1 MIVKLLGRRLGCPC
15 KGLALGPA
23 PGHGLGPAPGPCKA
37 VGPGPSRALYR
48 RYSDSPPA
56 SIRDIDLAAFPP
68 ERVRNFCIVAHVDH
82 GKSTLADRVLELA
95 GAIDT
100 KQANRQVLD
109 SLQVERERGITV
121 KAQSASVLW
130 RHQGEDYLLNLI
142 DTPGHVDFSYEV
154 TRSLRACQGVL
165 LLVDA
170 NQGVQAQTVS
180 NFFLAFAA
188 NLTILPVINKI
199 DLPGADPE
207 LVTEQLLTIFEVDPG
222 RVLPISAKLGLG
234 VAALLDR
241 VVEEV
246 PPPTTLGREA
256 DLRILLFD
264 SWFDR
269 WQGAV
274 TLVQVAE
281 GVLRVGQTIASSK
294 TGREYKVGE
303 VGLLTPSQHPCPAL
317 YPGQV
322 GYLMCNMRKAR
333 EAVLGDTLHLAG
345 RPVTP
350 LLDIQPAKPMV
361 YAGVYPFNASEHR
374 DLALALEKLCLSDP
388 SVALK
393 AETSAALG
401 QGWRLG
407 FLGVLHMEVFTQ
419 RLDQEQQVQ
428 VVITAPSVPYTMV
441 LGARAGREQEGREV
455 LASSPAEF
463 LERPQVVE
471 YREPMVAA
479 TILTPATHLAA
490 VLHLCHERRGV
501 QRSVE
506 HIDQSRLNLQ
516 FLLPLNEIVT
526 SFFDALKSATSG
538 YASFDY
544 EDAGFEAAD
553 LVRLDVLLNGTMVAE
568 LATVGHASKARE
580 RAKAVVAN
588 LREELPRQQFN
599 IAIQAAV
606 RGKVL
611 ARTDI
616 KPSRKDVTAKCYGGD
631 MSRKMKLLKN
641 QAEGKKRMKMVGNI
655 EIAKETFIKILT
667 KQ

>member
-1 MIVKLLGRRLGCPC
+1 MILKLLGRRLGCPC

-23 PGHGLGPAPGPCKA
+23 PGHGPCKSLAPGPCKA
-37 VGPGPSRALYR
+37 LGPGPSRALYR

-82 GKSTLADRVLELA
+82 GKSTLADRILELA

-130 RHQGEDYLLNLI
+130 RHQGQLFLLNLI

-274 TLVQVAE
+274 TLVQV
-281 GVLRVGQTIASSK
+281 LR
-294 TGREYKVGE
+294 
-303 VGLLTPSQHPCPAL
+303 P
-317 YPGQV
+317 
-322 GYLMCNMRKAR
+322 
-333 EAVLGDTLHLAG
+333 DT
-345 RPVTP
+345 
-350 LLDIQPAKPMV
+350 
-361 YAGVYPFNASEHR
+361 
-374 DLALALEKLCLSDP
+374 
-388 SVALK
+388 
-393 AETSAALG
+393 
-401 QGWRLG
+401 
-407 FLGVLHMEVFTQ
+407 
-419 RLDQEQQVQ
+419 
-428 VVITAPSVPYTMV
+428 
-441 LGARAGREQEGREV
+441 
-455 LASSPAEF
+455 
-463 LERPQVVE
+463 
-471 YREPMVAA
+471 
-479 TILTPATHLAA
+479 
-490 VLHLCHERRGV
+490 
-501 QRSVE
+501 
-506 HIDQSRLNLQ
+506 
-516 FLLPLNEIVT
+516 
-526 SFFDALKSATSG
+526 
-538 YASFDY
+538 
-544 EDAGFEAAD
+544 
-553 LVRLDVLLNGTMVAE
+553 
-568 LATVGHASKARE
+568 
-580 RAKAVVAN
+580 
-588 LREELPRQQFN
+588 
-599 IAIQAAV
+599 
-606 RGKVL
+606 
-611 ARTDI
+611 
-616 KPSRKDVTAKCYGGD
+616 
-631 MSRKMKLLKN
+631 
-641 QAEGKKRMKMVGNI
+641 
-655 EIAKETFIKILT
+655 
-667 KQ
+667 